1 MRSYQLSDHT
11 TLFPVEN
18 YYFLRNEMVTPTL
31 IITLMALPG
40 SVRFLNLMVRS
51 TLAPDRDLADPVC
64 IN

>member
-1 MRSYQLSDHT
+1 
-11 TLFPVEN
+11 
-18 YYFLRNEMVTPTL
+18 MVTPTL